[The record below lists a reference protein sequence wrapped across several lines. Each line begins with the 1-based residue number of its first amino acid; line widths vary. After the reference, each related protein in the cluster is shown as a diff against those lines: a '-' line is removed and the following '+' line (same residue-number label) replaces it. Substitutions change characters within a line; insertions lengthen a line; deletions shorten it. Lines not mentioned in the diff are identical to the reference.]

1 MIRSARIAL
10 VDPMTA
16 GSAGEARVGVRRVGR
31 PSLVDRERIAVAASE
46 IGLSDLTM
54 RSVAERLGVSVTT
67 LYYHVR
73 DLDDLKKLVAQRSAE
88 RHEVPVAAE
97 QHWAEWLAEWAE
109 HSRAAFAAEPGLL
122 EHFLNGTLALGNIK
136 SNLEAIVAF
145 LERQGFSP
153 ADALAAHAL
162 VSSCAI
168 GTAVSE
174 IRSANLD
181 NGDEGQQAR
190 LREMGRSRRLKPL
203 TKEQG
208 RPGGLPTFRQQLC
221 TILIGV
227 AARRGEPLE
236 PILEL
241 MERPFGT

>member
-1 MIRSARIAL
+1 MG
-10 VDPMTA
+10 PMTNSST
-16 GSAGEARVGVRRVGR
+16 SAAQGGARRVGR
-31 PSLVDRERIAVAASE
+31 PSLVDRERIAIAAAE

-73 DLDDLKKLVAQRSAE
+73 DLEDLKKLVAQRSAE
-88 RHEVPVAAE
+88 RHEVPVAAD

-122 EHFLNGTLALGNIK
+122 EHFLNGSLALGDIK
-136 SNLEAIVAF
+136 ANLEAIVAF
-145 LERQGFSP
+145 LEQQGFSP
-153 ADALAAHAL
+153 AEALAAHAL

-168 GTAVSE
+168 GAAVSE

-181 NGDEGQQAR
+181 NDSATAKAR
-190 LREMGRSRRLKPL
+190 KAMSRSRRLKPL
-203 TKEQG
+203 TKEPGQ
-208 RPGGLPTFRQQLC
+208 PGGLPTFRQQLC

-236 PILEL
+236 PIIEL
-241 MERPFGT
+241 MNRPSGIQAN